1 MSTETTTLYE
11 VLGGQETIAMVVDDF
26 YKRILQDERINHYF
40 SHLDMEKQREHQT
53 AFISQVVGGPK
64 QYTGRSMHE
73 AHSTLKLTKAD
84 FNAVV
89 SHLVATLESFQVP
102 QVHIDTIISKI
113 AMLEREVLGN

>member
-1 MSTETTTLYE
+1 MFTETASLYE
-11 VLGGQETIAMVVDDF
+11 TLGGKETIEAVVDDF

-53 AFISQVVGGPK
+53 AFISQVLGGPQ

-73 AHSTLKLTKAD
+73 AHSRLKLTKAD

-89 SHLVATLESFQVP
+89 SHLVATLENFQVP

-113 AMLEREVLGN
+113 STLEREILGN